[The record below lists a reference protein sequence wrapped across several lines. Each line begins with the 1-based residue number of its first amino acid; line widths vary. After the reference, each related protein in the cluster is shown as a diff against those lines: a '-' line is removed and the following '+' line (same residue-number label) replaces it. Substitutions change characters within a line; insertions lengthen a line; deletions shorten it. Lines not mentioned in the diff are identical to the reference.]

1 MSDISRQ
8 MATSTRAGRTGR
20 PAKDQG
26 QPKMAESNAQKL
38 EKAKAIVLDSIVKV
52 GVSTNQSQAIQ
63 RLANAY
69 ALLEGTVA
77 PISGP
82 HESAPKSA

>member
-1 MSDISRQ
+1 
-8 MATSTRAGRTGR
+8 
-20 PAKDQG
+20 
-26 QPKMAESNAQKL
+26 MAESNAQKL

-52 GVSTNQSQAIQ
+52 GVSTNQSQALQ

-69 ALLEGTVA
+69 ALLEGSVP

-82 HESAPKSA
+82 NEPVAKGA

>member
-1 MSDISRQ
+1 
-8 MATSTRAGRTGR
+8 
-20 PAKDQG
+20 
-26 QPKMAESNAQKL
+26 MAESNTQKL

-82 HESAPKSA
+82 NEPAPKSA

>member
-1 MSDISRQ
+1 
-8 MATSTRAGRTGR
+8 
-20 PAKDQG
+20 
-26 QPKMAESNAQKL
+26 MAESNAQKL
-38 EKAKAIVLDSIVKV
+38 EKAKAVVLDSIVKG
-52 GVSTNQSQAIQ
+52 GVSTNQSQAVQ

-82 HESAPKSA
+82 NESAAKSA

>member
-1 MSDISRQ
+1 
-8 MATSTRAGRTGR
+8 
-20 PAKDQG
+20 
-26 QPKMAESNAQKL
+26 MAESNAQKL

>member
-26 QPKMAESNAQKL
+26 QPKMAESNAQIL
-38 EKAKAIVLDSIVKV
+38 EKAKAVVLDSIVKG
-52 GVSTNQSQAIQ
+52 GVPTNQSQAVQ
-63 RLANAY
+63 RLANA
-69 ALLEGTVA
+69 LLDGTVA

-82 HESAPKSA
+82 NDSAPKGS

>member
-1 MSDISRQ
+1 
-8 MATSTRAGRTGR
+8 
-20 PAKDQG
+20 
-26 QPKMAESNAQKL
+26 MAESNAQKL

-52 GVSTNQSQAIQ
+52 GVSTNQSQAVQ

-69 ALLEGTVA
+69 ALLEGTVE

-82 HESAPKSA
+82 NEPSPKSA